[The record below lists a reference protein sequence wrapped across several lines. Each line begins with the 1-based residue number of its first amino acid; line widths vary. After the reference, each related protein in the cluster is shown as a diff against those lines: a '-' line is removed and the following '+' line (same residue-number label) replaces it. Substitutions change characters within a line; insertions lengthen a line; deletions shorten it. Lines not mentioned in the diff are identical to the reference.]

1 MNRPIITPSQTLVG
15 SLMLFGAYWLVAM
28 VIPAAILRDVF
39 NIFALTISAG
49 VAMVWFTPTMDLVR
63 HKQGEGG
70 RWQLSFGILLV
81 ALLVTCHRLYAI
93 GFNAAGRPQWLL
105 DSPMS
110 GFWPYAFSITMALF
124 LVAPGVTREGF
135 RPSSFW
141 AIVLSVGLG
150 GAIAGFLLGMQIST
164 DF

>member
-1 MNRPIITPSQTLVG
+1 MNRPVITPSQTVVG
-15 SLMLFGAYWLVAM
+15 ALGLFAAYWLTALF
-28 VIPAAILRDVF
+28 IPAVILRDVF

-49 VAMVWFTPTMDLVR
+49 VAMVWFMPTMDLVR
-63 HKQGEGG
+63 HRQGDGG
-70 RWQLSFGILLV
+70 RWQLSFGILMV

-110 GFWPYAFSITMALF
+110 GFWPYAFSISMALF
-124 LVAPGVTREGF
+124 LVAPGVTKDGF
-135 RPSSFW
+135 RPGSFW

-164 DF
+164 EF